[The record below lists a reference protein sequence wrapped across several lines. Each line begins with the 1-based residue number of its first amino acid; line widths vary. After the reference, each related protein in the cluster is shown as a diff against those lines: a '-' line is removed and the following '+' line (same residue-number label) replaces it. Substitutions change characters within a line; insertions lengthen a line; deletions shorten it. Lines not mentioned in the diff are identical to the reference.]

1 VECFEIRSSARVLVH
16 KHDYEEAC
24 GRERGGLWEAK
35 ISKLF
40 TYTQFML
47 CSFQMLKLMAGLEG
61 KVAGKQALHSKGLF
75 FGSHEAQ

>member
-35 ISKLF
+35 ISKLL
-40 TYTQFML
+40 TYTQCVL
-47 CSFQMLKLMAGLEG
+47 CSFQMLKLMAGLGG

>member
-1 VECFEIRSSARVLVH
+1 MECFEIRSSARVLVH

-24 GRERGGLWEAK
+24 GRERGGFWEAK
-35 ISKLF
+35 ISKLL
-40 TYTQFML
+40 TYIQSML